1 MAPPGGQVQP
11 ENQLPARQATNP
23 PATATPELLCLGR
36 RAIYTARMKRRLI
49 VLLALLLAP
58 AAAGAQSTTPTAPPV
73 PPFPSTTPPF
83 PTSPPLLPS
92 PTVSAHPGGFPWA
105 IGTAIPQG
113 QLLRYMW
120 IAPQTV
126 VVDTIL
132 PVPVEPPAPDVT
144 ANGAEQI
151 PASESAPQ
159 YAVWRQTAVVPG
171 YWVRQTTAGV
181 YYPQRWT
188 LEQTAPGA
196 YRWRLLP
203 AEVRAR

>member
-1 MAPPGGQVQP
+1 MIQ
-11 ENQLPARQATNP
+11 
-23 PATATPELLCLGR
+23 
-36 RAIYTARMKRRLI
+36 RLI
-49 VLLALLLAP
+49 VLLALVLAP
-58 AAAGAQSTTPTAPPV
+58 AAAGAQSNTPPAPSA
-73 PPFPSTTPPF
+73 PSTTPPA

-105 IGTAIPQG
+105 IGPAIPQG
-113 QLLRYMW
+113 QLLRYVW

-132 PVPVEPPAPDVT
+132 PVPAEPPAQDGT
-144 ANGAEQI
+144 SNGAEQI

-203 AEVRAR
+203 PEVRAR

>member
-1 MAPPGGQVQP
+1 
-11 ENQLPARQATNP
+11 
-23 PATATPELLCLGR
+23 
-36 RAIYTARMKRRLI
+36 
-49 VLLALLLAP
+49 
-58 AAAGAQSTTPTAPPV
+58 
-73 PPFPSTTPPF
+73 
-83 PTSPPLLPS
+83 
-92 PTVSAHPGGFPWA
+92 VSAHPGGFPWA
-105 IGTAIPQG
+105 IGPAIPQG
-113 QLLRYMW
+113 QLLRYVW

-132 PVPVEPPAPDVT
+132 PGPAPEAAAAGT
-144 ANGAEQI
+144 QES
-151 PASESAPQ
+151 PASEDAPQ

>member
-1 MAPPGGQVQP
+1 MIQ
-11 ENQLPARQATNP
+11 
-23 PATATPELLCLGR
+23 
-36 RAIYTARMKRRLI
+36 RLI
-49 VLLALLLAP
+49 VLLALVLAP
-58 AAAGAQSTTPTAPPV
+58 AAAGAQSTTPPAPPS
-73 PPFPSTTPPF
+73 PSTTPPF
-83 PTSPPLLPS
+83 PTSPPLPPS
-92 PTVSAHPGGFPWA
+92 PTVPAHPSFPWA
-105 IGTAIPQG
+105 LGPAIPQG
-113 QLLRYMW
+113 QLLRYVW

-132 PVPVEPPAPDVT
+132 PVPAEPPAQDGT
-144 ANGAEQI
+144 SNGAEQI

-203 AEVRAR
+203 PEVRAR

>member
-1 MAPPGGQVQP
+1 
-11 ENQLPARQATNP
+11 
-23 PATATPELLCLGR
+23 
-36 RAIYTARMKRRLI
+36 
-49 VLLALLLAP
+49 
-58 AAAGAQSTTPTAPPV
+58 
-73 PPFPSTTPPF
+73 
-83 PTSPPLLPS
+83 
-92 PTVSAHPGGFPWA
+92 
-105 IGTAIPQG
+105 
-113 QLLRYMW
+113 MW

-132 PVPVEPPAPDVT
+132 PVPVEPPARTLRRTV
-144 ANGAEQI
+144 QI

>member
-1 MAPPGGQVQP
+1 
-11 ENQLPARQATNP
+11 
-23 PATATPELLCLGR
+23 
-36 RAIYTARMKRRLI
+36 MKRRLI

-58 AAAGAQSTTPTAPPV
+58 AAAGAQSTTPPAPPS
-73 PPFPSTTPPF
+73 PSTTPPF
-83 PTSPPLLPS
+83 PTSPPLPPS
-92 PTVSAHPGGFPWA
+92 PTVPAHPSFPWA
-105 IGTAIPQG
+105 LGPAIPQG
-113 QLLRYMW
+113 QLLRYVW

-132 PVPVEPPAPDVT
+132 PVPAEPPAQDGT
-144 ANGAEQI
+144 SNGAEQI

-181 YYPQRWT
+181 YYPERWT

-203 AEVRAR
+203 PEVRAR

>member
-1 MAPPGGQVQP
+1 MIQ
-11 ENQLPARQATNP
+11 
-23 PATATPELLCLGR
+23 
-36 RAIYTARMKRRLI
+36 RLI

-58 AAAGAQSTTPTAPPV
+58 AEVGAQSTTSPAPAA
-73 PPFPSTTPPF
+73 PSTTPPT

-105 IGTAIPQG
+105 IGPAIPQG
-113 QLLRYMW
+113 QLLRYVW

-126 VVDTIL
+126 VVDSIL
-132 PVPVEPPAPDVT
+132 PGPAPEAAAAGT
-144 ANGAEQI
+144 QES
-151 PASESAPQ
+151 PASEDAPQ

>member
-1 MAPPGGQVQP
+1 M
-11 ENQLPARQATNP
+11 T
-23 PATATPELLCLGR
+23 
-36 RAIYTARMKRRLI
+36 RLI

-58 AAAGAQSTTPTAPPV
+58 AVAGAQSTTTPPPA

-105 IGTAIPQG
+105 IGVAIPQG
-113 QLLRYMW
+113 QLLRYVW

-126 VVDTIL
+126 TLDTIL
-132 PVPVEPPAPDVT
+132 PVPAEAPEPDAAADGAPQVT
-144 ANGAEQI
+144 
-151 PASESAPQ
+151 ASESPPQ